1 MLVRAASLASAQVLK
16 ELDVAFESL
25 DFVYEKSR
33 NFDTLAKNL
42 AAEVRKRAAEGDV
55 CYCVD
60 GGVTEDRAAQLLL
73 KQSGVTVYEG
83 VSKAASAAAR
93 AGLFGGYTAVSAYEI
108 AERRLALPLVV
119 YDLDDKLLAGDVKLL
134 LCDRFGD
141 EAPALLLDG
150 ERAERIPLYEADRAE
165 SYSPETAL
173 VLFDIPLLEKKRFDL
188 DDFIT
193 VIPSCAACARPTAA
207 RGTGCRRTSPSAS
220 TSSRRRTSLW
230 TPSIGKTPSACARR
244 RATC

>member
-1 MLVRAASLASAQVLK
+1 M
-16 ELDVAFESL
+16 
-25 DFVYEKSR
+25 
-33 NFDTLAKNL
+33 
-42 AAEVRKRAAEGDV
+42 
-55 CYCVD
+55 D
-60 GGVTEDRAAQLLL
+60 GGVTEDRAAQLLI
-73 KQSGVTVYEG
+73 KQGGVTVYEG
-83 VSKAASAAAR
+83 VSKAAKAASAAAR

-193 VIPSCAACARPTAA
+193 VARARRLPVGQGADARVHPHQPHRGGVRA
-207 RGTGCRRTSPSAS
+207 RGRHR
-220 TSSRRRTSLW
+220 
-230 TPSIGKTPSACARR
+230 
-244 RATC
+244 